1 MDQSERNWT
10 QFHFK
15 NIQLRNICLITILK
29 STKSQ
34 DGKLLLH
41 IHMKF
46 MNITKMTSKRAFLTE
61 WQRAKVAWIWFFSS
75 MSSNMPFDFCRT
87 FHHLWTNWAS
97 PLLRAMFN
105 WIDLK
110 IIEQDFISNPS
121 DKQNLFIVLFF
132 QVICK
137 MAFLSARIITKFTNK
152 RFFSC
157 MSPNMSFNISTAIHN
172 FATNWTGPFLTMNS
186 NRQFLKW
193 QKYFVYFCLLNK
205 FVDSFHVSFKTSI
218 CSKWEMAKSTTEWFF
233 SCVSQ
238 YMPPNISSRP
248 HDFRTVRTSKL
259 ITSKTN
265 WRILKWKVGFYQSTA
280 NQTSQLR

>member
-193 QKYFVYFCLLNK
+193 QKYFVYWTNLWTVFMCLLRLPFAVNERWQRVQLNG
-205 FVDSFHVSFKTSI
+205 FSPVWVSI
-218 CSKWEMAKSTTEWFF
+218 CLL
-233 SCVSQ
+233 
-238 YMPPNISSRP
+238 
-248 HDFRTVRTSKL
+248 TSPADPM
-259 ITSKTN
+259 I
-265 WRILKWKVGFYQSTA
+265 FEQ
-280 NQTSQLR
+280 